1 MENKTILE
9 EVKNLI
15 MTIEKY
21 KEEASELG
29 VKKEGFDVVKNHLN
43 LVVEESKSS
52 VEKLI
57 NNINTVLSSLEKLL
71 ELNKKLEGSADKEIV
86 EMQREIIE
94 NSIRILTE
102 SITLMEF
109 QDIISQRVNKVL
121 EFLQDIEKKIL
132 KILLLLGISDEE
144 FKEKRE
150 EFKKKLEELE
160 WEKEVKQDDVDDILK
175 EFGL

>member
-1 MENKTILE
+1 MDDKNILK

-15 MTIEKY
+15 IMIEKY

-43 LVVEESKSS
+43 LVIEESKSS

-57 NNINTVLSSLEKLL
+57 NNINNALNNLEKIL
-71 ELNKKLEGSADKEIV
+71 ELNKKLKDTADKEIIQKQ
-86 EMQREIIE
+86 EEIIV
-94 NSIRILTE
+94 NTMNILTE

-121 EFLQDIEKKIL
+121 EFLQDIEKRIL

-144 FKEKRE
+144 FKDKRK

>member
-1 MENKTILE
+1 MENKSILE

-15 MTIEKY
+15 MVIEKY
-21 KEEASELG
+21 KEEASDLG
-29 VKKEGFDVVKNHLN
+29 VKKEGFEVVKNHLN
-43 LVVEESKSS
+43 LVVKESKSS

-57 NNINTVLSSLEKLL
+57 NNINTVLSNLEKML
-71 ELNKKLEGSADKEIV
+71 ELNKKLENIADKEIV
-86 EMQREIIE
+86 QEQKKIIE
-94 NSIRILTE
+94 DSIKILTE

-121 EFLQDIEKKIL
+121 DFLQDIEKRIL
-132 KILLLLGISDEE
+132 KILLLLGISDED

-150 EFKKKLEELE
+150 EFRKKLEELE